1 MAGNNVVW
9 QPQVMEDM
17 LRCYKEKIQ
26 AEGRL
31 LVFREIHHEECAKQ
45 INAKYH
51 TNFTQRQVYHK
62 YHKLKGQWKVIMQAK
77 NLSGANFDDV
87 KKMILYDETEVVRMQ
102 NVSLS
107 VLINLI

>member
-1 MAGNNVVW
+1 
-9 QPQVMEDM
+9 
-17 LRCYKEKIQ
+17 
-26 AEGRL
+26 
-31 LVFREIHHEECAKQ
+31 
-45 INAKYH
+45 
-51 TNFTQRQVYHK
+51 
-62 YHKLKGQWKVIMQAK
+62 MQAK